1 MFEQLLDLVK
11 GHSQEAIV
19 NNTAVPNEHNEAV
32 QHEATNTITSTLQ
45 SLLGGGGNG
54 AAQVLNLFSQGQNGG
69 DVSNHPVAQNI
80 SSNLISSLMSKFGIG
95 GQQAGGIASMLL
107 PMVLNKLVGGASNN
121 AAAPAAGGLNI
132 QGIFNSLSGGKT
144 GGMDIGSLIS
154 QFGGAA
160 LDKNHDGK
168 VDLGDL
174 VSAFAGGGNA
184 QQQPQANQQQQAG
197 GGGILDALSGLLGKS

>member
-19 NNTAVPNEHNEAV
+19 NNTDVPNEHNEAV
-32 QHEATNTITSTLQ
+32 QQEATNTITSTLQ

-69 DVSNHPVAQNI
+69 DVSSHPVAQSI
-80 SSNLISSLMSKFGIG
+80 STNLIGTLMNKFGIG

-107 PMVLNKLVGGASNN
+107 PMVLNKLVGGGSNN
-121 AAAPAAGGLNI
+121 NAAAGGLNI

-144 GGMDIGSLIS
+144 GGLDIGSLIS
-154 QFGGAA
+154 QFGGSA
-160 LDKNHDGK
+160 LDKNHDGH
-168 VDLGDL
+168 VDLADL
-174 VSAFAGGGNA
+174 AAAFMGGGNA
-184 QQQPQANQQQQAG
+184 QQQPVAQQQQAG
-197 GGGILDALSGLLGKS
+197 GGGILDALTGLLGKA

>member
-32 QHEATNTITSTLQ
+32 QQEATSTITSTLQ

-69 DVSNHPVAQNI
+69 DVSNHPVAQNM
-80 SSNLISSLMSKFGIG
+80 SQNLISSLMSKFGIG

-121 AAAPAAGGLNI
+121 NNASAGGLNI
-132 QGIFNSLSGGKT
+132 QSIFNGLSGGKT

-160 LDKNHDGK
+160 LDKNHDGH

-184 QQQPQANQQQQAG
+184 QQQQPQADQQQQAG
-197 GGGILDALSGLLGKS
+197 GGGILDALSGLLGKA